1 MGICYS
7 GKSNSNLVKHEEKSS
22 ISTVCGDY
30 IPICDFTIKEGKKLL
45 KKM

>member
-7 GKSNSNLVKHEEKSS
+7 GKSKASLVKQEEKSS

-30 IPICDFTIKEGKKLL
+30 VAISELTIKEGK
-45 KKM
+45 